1 MNMEKKKKRKVS
13 PWKQLL
19 ISIIGTAIGVGLT
32 FAVNNW
38 MDNRKKED
46 AQRLMAIMVI
56 HDIDESINTLKTLK
70 EKMET
75 MYNATMYARE
85 HIDQLDSVPNDT
97 LSLVLSFIVD
107 NGEEF
112 RFDNS
117 KEKIFHSSPDTWQN
131 LGCMKFIDNVQS
143 CYYSRQTFQDMYNNA
158 TLWQRPVSIEV
169 YEELN
174 NGDNNLSLEEVLDQY
189 YAKLRILLK
198 EKLEDGHVKYYID
211 CTPSK
216 LGSIASLI
224 KYWIQVNDENKF
236 LMSITD
242 EELENYVNN
251 INTNGFA
258 VSEKSMIGT
267 WEMSSTDEVNQF
279 EFRKDHTYSYESVV
293 TSPAN
298 LNFSQG
304 KLKYIYKETGTW
316 ELKGDSLIAIPDS
329 VDFETDASK
338 MTIQPEK
345 QEMLDNWVQNY
356 QEEYL
361 SYFQQKLKED
371 HLRQTWSVRLDASRD
386 KMEMKKDK
394 KTVYFKR
401 EKGGVKR

>member
-1 MNMEKKKKRKVS
+1 MEKKKKLRAS
-13 PWKQLL
+13 LWMQLL
-19 ISIIGTAIGVGLT
+19 ISILGTAIGVGLT
-32 FAVNNW
+32 FAVNNR
-38 MDNRKKED
+38 MENRKKEE

-56 HDIDESINTLKTLK
+56 HDIDESINSLKSLR
-70 EKMET
+70 ENMET
-75 MYNATMYARE
+75 MYNATLYVRE
-85 HIDQLDSVPNDT
+85 HLNQIDFVPNDT
-97 LSLVLSFIVD
+97 LNKALHFIVETE
-107 NGEEF
+107 EEF

-143 CYYSRQTFQDMYNNA
+143 FYYYRQEFQDAYNQSSI
-158 TLWQRPVSIEV
+158 WQKPVSVEV

-174 NGDNNLSLEEVLDQY
+174 NSDSNLSLEEVLDQY
-189 YAKLRILLK
+189 YAKMRKLLK

-211 CTPSK
+211 CTPRK

-251 INTNGFA
+251 INTNGYA
-258 VSEKSMIGT
+258 VSEKSMPGT

-279 EFRKDHTYSYESVV
+279 ELRKDHTYSYVSIV

-298 LNFSQG
+298 INFSQG
-304 KLKYIYKETGTW
+304 KLKKIYKESGIW

-329 VDFETDASK
+329 VDFEADASK

-361 SYFQQKLKED
+361 SYFQQKLKEGY
-371 HLRQTWSVRLDASRD
+371 LRQAWSVRLDASRD
-386 KMEMKKDK
+386 KMEMKKDEN
-394 KTVYFKR
+394 TVYFKR
-401 EKGGVKR
+401 KK

>member
-1 MNMEKKKKRKVS
+1 MEKKKKLRAS
-13 PWKQLL
+13 LWMQLL
-19 ISIIGTAIGVGLT
+19 ISILGTAIGVGLT
-32 FAVNNW
+32 FAVNNL
-38 MDNRKKED
+38 MENRKKEE

-56 HDIDESINTLKTLK
+56 HDIDESINSLKSLR
-70 EKMET
+70 ENMET
-75 MYNATMYARE
+75 MYNATLYVRE
-85 HIDQLDSVPNDT
+85 HLNQIDSVPNDT
-97 LSLVLSFIVD
+97 LNKALHFIVETE
-107 NGEEF
+107 EEF

-143 CYYSRQTFQDMYNNA
+143 FYYYRQEFQDAYNQSSI
-158 TLWQRPVSIEV
+158 WQKPVSVEV

-174 NGDNNLSLEEVLDQY
+174 NSDSNLSLEEVLDQY
-189 YAKLRILLK
+189 YAKMRKLLK

-211 CTPSK
+211 CTPRK

-251 INTNGFA
+251 INTNGYA
-258 VSEKSMIGT
+258 VSEKSMPGT

-279 EFRKDHTYSYESVV
+279 ELRKDHTYSYVSIV

-298 LNFSQG
+298 INFSQG
-304 KLKYIYKETGTW
+304 KLKKIYKESGIW

-329 VDFETDASK
+329 VDFEADASK

-361 SYFQQKLKED
+361 SYFQQKLKEGY
-371 HLRQTWSVRLDASRD
+371 LRQAWSVRLDASRD
-386 KMEMKKDK
+386 KMEMKKDEN
-394 KTVYFKR
+394 TVYFKR
-401 EKGGVKR
+401 KK

>member
-1 MNMEKKKKRKVS
+1 MEKKKKLRAS
-13 PWKQLL
+13 LWMQLL
-19 ISIIGTAIGVGLT
+19 ISILGTAIGVGLT
-32 FAVNNW
+32 FAVNNR
-38 MDNRKKED
+38 MENRKKEE

-56 HDIDESINTLKTLK
+56 HDIDESINSLKSLR
-70 EKMET
+70 ENMET
-75 MYNATMYARE
+75 MYNATLYVRE
-85 HIDQLDSVPNDT
+85 HLNQIDSVPNDT
-97 LSLVLSFIVD
+97 LNKALHFIVETE
-107 NGEEF
+107 EEF

-143 CYYSRQTFQDMYNNA
+143 FYYYRQEFQDAYNQSSI
-158 TLWQRPVSIEV
+158 WQKPVSVEV

-174 NGDNNLSLEEVLDQY
+174 NSDSNLSLEEVLDQY
-189 YAKLRILLK
+189 YAKMRKLLK

-216 LGSIASLI
+216 LGSIAGLI

-251 INTNGFA
+251 INTNGYA
-258 VSEKSMIGT
+258 VSEKSMPGT

-279 EFRKDHTYSYESVV
+279 ELREDHTYSYVSIV

-298 LNFSQG
+298 INFSQG
-304 KLKYIYKETGTW
+304 KLKKIYKESGIW

-329 VDFETDASK
+329 VDFEADASK

-361 SYFQQKLKED
+361 SYFQQKLKEGY
-371 HLRQTWSVRLDASRD
+371 LRQAWSVRLDASHD
-386 KMEMKKDK
+386 KMEMKKDEN
-394 KTVYFKR
+394 TVYFKR
-401 EKGGVKR
+401 KK

>member
-1 MNMEKKKKRKVS
+1 MEKKKLWSNR
-13 PWKQLL
+13 WWATLL
-19 ISIIGTAIGVGLT
+19 VSIIGTAIGVGLT

-38 MDNRKKED
+38 MDKRHKQQT
-46 AQRLMAIMVI
+46 QRLMAIMVI

-70 EKMET
+70 EDMET
-75 MYNATMYARE
+75 MYNATLYVRE
-85 HIDQLDSVPNDT
+85 HLDQLDSVPNDT
-97 LSLVLSFIVD
+97 LSLALSFIVD
-107 NGEEF
+107 YGEEF

-143 CYYSRQTFQDMYNNA
+143 CYYSRQTFQDMYNKA
-158 TLWQRPVSIEV
+158 ILWQRPVSIEV
-169 YEELN
+169 YEAMN
-174 NGDNNLSLEEVLDQY
+174 NDDSNLSLEEVLDQY
-189 YAKLRILLK
+189 YANLRKLLK

-216 LGSIASLI
+216 LGSIAGLI

-267 WEMSSTDEVNQF
+267 WKMSSTDEVNQF
-279 EFRKDHTYSYESVV
+279 ILRKDHTFSYVSIV

-304 KLKYIYKETGTW
+304 KLKNVYKETGTW

-329 VDFETDASK
+329 VDFEADASK
-338 MTIQPEK
+338 MTVQPEK

-356 QEEYL
+356 QEKYL

>member
-1 MNMEKKKKRKVS
+1 MEKKKKLRAS
-13 PWKQLL
+13 LWMQLL
-19 ISIIGTAIGVGLT
+19 ISILGTAIGVGLT
-32 FAVNNW
+32 FAVNNR
-38 MDNRKKED
+38 MENRKKEE

-56 HDIDESINTLKTLK
+56 HDIDESINSLKSLR
-70 EKMET
+70 ENMET
-75 MYNATMYARE
+75 MYNATLYVRE
-85 HIDQLDSVPNDT
+85 HLNQIDSVPNDT
-97 LSLVLSFIVD
+97 LNKALNFIVETE
-107 NGEEF
+107 EEF

-143 CYYSRQTFQDMYNNA
+143 FYYYRQEFQDAYNQSSI
-158 TLWQRPVSIEV
+158 WQKPVSVEV

-174 NGDNNLSLEEVLDQY
+174 NSDSNLSLEEVLDQY
-189 YAKLRILLK
+189 YAKMRKLLK

-216 LGSIASLI
+216 LGSIAGLI

-251 INTNGFA
+251 INTNGYA
-258 VSEKSMIGT
+258 VSEKSMPGT

-279 EFRKDHTYSYESVV
+279 ELRKDHTYSYVSIV

-298 LNFSQG
+298 INFSQG
-304 KLKYIYKETGTW
+304 KLKKIYKESGIW

-329 VDFETDASK
+329 VDFEADASK

-361 SYFQQKLKED
+361 SYFQQKLKEGY
-371 HLRQTWSVRLDASRD
+371 LRQAWSVRLDASRD
-386 KMEMKKDK
+386 KMEMKKDEN
-394 KTVYFKR
+394 TVYFKR
-401 EKGGVKR
+401 KK

>member
-1 MNMEKKKKRKVS
+1 MEKKKKLRAS
-13 PWKQLL
+13 LWMQLL
-19 ISIIGTAIGVGLT
+19 ISILGTAIGVGLT
-32 FAVNNW
+32 FAVNNR
-38 MDNRKKED
+38 MENRKKEE

-56 HDIDESINTLKTLK
+56 HDIDESINSLKSLR
-70 EKMET
+70 ENMET
-75 MYNATMYARE
+75 MYNATLYVRE
-85 HIDQLDSVPNDT
+85 HLNQIDSVPNDT
-97 LSLVLSFIVD
+97 LNKALHFIVETE
-107 NGEEF
+107 EEF

-143 CYYSRQTFQDMYNNA
+143 FYYYRQEFQDAYNQSSI
-158 TLWQRPVSIEV
+158 WQKPVSVEV

-174 NGDNNLSLEEVLDQY
+174 NSDSNLSLEEVLDQY
-189 YAKLRILLK
+189 YAKMRKLLK

-211 CTPSK
+211 CTPRK

-251 INTNGFA
+251 INTNGYA
-258 VSEKSMIGT
+258 VSEKSMPGT

-279 EFRKDHTYSYESVV
+279 ELREDHTYSYVSIV

-298 LNFSQG
+298 INFSQG
-304 KLKYIYKETGTW
+304 KLKKIYKESGIW

-329 VDFETDASK
+329 VDFEADASK

-371 HLRQTWSVRLDASRD
+371 YLRQTWSVRLDASRN

-401 EKGGVKR
+401 EK

>member
-1 MNMEKKKKRKVS
+1 MEKKKKLRAS
-13 PWKQLL
+13 LWMQLL
-19 ISIIGTAIGVGLT
+19 ISILGTAIGVGLT
-32 FAVNNW
+32 FAVNNR
-38 MDNRKKED
+38 MENRKKEE

-56 HDIDESINTLKTLK
+56 HDIDESINSLKSLR
-70 EKMET
+70 ENMET
-75 MYNATMYARE
+75 MYNATLYVRE
-85 HIDQLDSVPNDT
+85 HLNQIDSVPNDT
-97 LSLVLSFIVD
+97 LNKALNFIVETE
-107 NGEEF
+107 EEF

-143 CYYSRQTFQDMYNNA
+143 FYYYRQEFQDAYNQSSI
-158 TLWQRPVSIEV
+158 WQKPVSVEV

-174 NGDNNLSLEEVLDQY
+174 NSDSNLSLEEVLDQY
-189 YAKLRILLK
+189 YAKMRKLLK

-211 CTPSK
+211 CTPRK

-267 WEMSSTDEVNQF
+267 WKMSSTDEVTQF
-279 EFRKDHTYSYESVV
+279 ILRKDHTYSCVSIV

-304 KLKYIYKETGTW
+304 KLKNVYKETGTW

-361 SYFQQKLKED
+361 SYFQQKLKEGY
-371 HLRQTWSVRLDASRD
+371 LRQAWSVRLDASRD
-386 KMEMKKDK
+386 KMEMKKDEN
-394 KTVYFKR
+394 TVYFKR
-401 EKGGVKR
+401 KK

>member
-1 MNMEKKKKRKVS
+1 MEKKKKLRAS
-13 PWKQLL
+13 LWMQLL
-19 ISIIGTAIGVGLT
+19 ISILGTAIGVGLT
-32 FAVNNW
+32 FAVNNR
-38 MDNRKKED
+38 MENRKKEE

-56 HDIDESINTLKTLK
+56 HDIDESINSLKSLR
-70 EKMET
+70 ENMET
-75 MYNATMYARE
+75 MYNATLYVRE
-85 HIDQLDSVPNDT
+85 HLNQIDSVPNDT
-97 LSLVLSFIVD
+97 LNKALHFIVETE
-107 NGEEF
+107 EEF

-143 CYYSRQTFQDMYNNA
+143 FYYYRQEFQDAYNQSSI
-158 TLWQRPVSIEV
+158 WQKPVSVEV

-174 NGDNNLSLEEVLDQY
+174 NSDSNLSLEEVLDQY
-189 YAKLRILLK
+189 YAKMRKLLK

-211 CTPSK
+211 CTPRK

-251 INTNGFA
+251 INTNGYA
-258 VSEKSMIGT
+258 VSEKSMPGT

-279 EFRKDHTYSYESVV
+279 ELRKDHTYSYVSIV

-298 LNFSQG
+298 INFSQG
-304 KLKYIYKETGTW
+304 KLKKIYKELGIW

-329 VDFETDASK
+329 VDFESDASK

-345 QEMLDNWVQNY
+345 QEMLDNWVQKY

-361 SYFQQKLKED
+361 SYFQQKLKEGY
-371 HLRQTWSVRLDASRD
+371 LRQAWSVRLDASRD
-386 KMEMKKDK
+386 KMEMKKDEN
-394 KTVYFKR
+394 TVYFKR
-401 EKGGVKR
+401 KK

>member
-1 MNMEKKKKRKVS
+1 MEKKKKLRAS
-13 PWKQLL
+13 LWMQLL
-19 ISIIGTAIGVGLT
+19 ISILGTAIGVGLT
-32 FAVNNW
+32 FAVNNR
-38 MDNRKKED
+38 MENRKKEE

-56 HDIDESINTLKTLK
+56 HDIDESINSLKSLR
-70 EKMET
+70 ENMET
-75 MYNATMYARE
+75 MYNATLYVRE
-85 HIDQLDSVPNDT
+85 HLNQIDSVPNDT
-97 LSLVLSFIVD
+97 LNKALHFIVETE
-107 NGEEF
+107 EEF

-143 CYYSRQTFQDMYNNA
+143 FYYYRQEFQDAYNQSSI
-158 TLWQRPVSIEV
+158 WQKPVSVEV

-174 NGDNNLSLEEVLDQY
+174 NSDSNLSLEEVLDQY
-189 YAKLRILLK
+189 YAKMRKLLK

-211 CTPSK
+211 CTPRK

-267 WEMSSTDEVNQF
+267 WNMSSTDEVNQF
-279 EFRKDHTYSYESVV
+279 ELREDHTYSYVSIV

-298 LNFSQG
+298 INFSQG
-304 KLKYIYKETGTW
+304 KLKKIYKESGIW

-329 VDFETDASK
+329 VDFEADASK

-371 HLRQTWSVRLDASRD
+371 YLRQTWSVRLDASRD
-386 KMEMKKDK
+386 KMEMKKDEN
-394 KTVYFKR
+394 TVYCKR
-401 EKGGVKR
+401 KK

>member
-1 MNMEKKKKRKVS
+1 MEKKKKLRAS
-13 PWKQLL
+13 LWMQLL
-19 ISIIGTAIGVGLT
+19 ISILGTAIGVGLT
-32 FAVNNW
+32 FAVNNR
-38 MDNRKKED
+38 MENRKKEE

-56 HDIDESINTLKTLK
+56 HDIDESINSLKSLR
-70 EKMET
+70 ENMET
-75 MYNATMYARE
+75 MYNATLYVRE
-85 HIDQLDSVPNDT
+85 HLNQIDSVPNDT
-97 LSLVLSFIVD
+97 LNKALHFIVETE
-107 NGEEF
+107 EEF

-143 CYYSRQTFQDMYNNA
+143 FYYYRQEFQDAYNQSSI
-158 TLWQRPVSIEV
+158 WQKPVSVEV

-174 NGDNNLSLEEVLDQY
+174 NSDSNLSLEEVLDQY
-189 YAKLRILLK
+189 YAKMRKLLK

-211 CTPSK
+211 CTPRK

-251 INTNGFA
+251 INTNGYA
-258 VSEKSMIGT
+258 VSEKSMPGT

-279 EFRKDHTYSYESVV
+279 ELREDHTYSYVSIV

-298 LNFSQG
+298 INFSQG
-304 KLKYIYKETGTW
+304 KLKKIYKELGIW

-329 VDFETDASK
+329 VDFESDASK
-338 MTIQPEK
+338 MTIQPKK

-361 SYFQQKLKED
+361 SYFQQKLKEGY
-371 HLRQTWSVRLDASRD
+371 LRQAWSVRLDASHD
-386 KMEMKKDK
+386 KMEMKKDEN
-394 KTVYFKR
+394 TVYFKR
-401 EKGGVKR
+401 KK

>member
-1 MNMEKKKKRKVS
+1 
-13 PWKQLL
+13 
-19 ISIIGTAIGVGLT
+19 
-32 FAVNNW
+32 
-38 MDNRKKED
+38 
-46 AQRLMAIMVI
+46 
-56 HDIDESINTLKTLK
+56 
-70 EKMET
+70 
-75 MYNATMYARE
+75 
-85 HIDQLDSVPNDT
+85 
-97 LSLVLSFIVD
+97 
-107 NGEEF
+107 
-112 RFDNS
+112 
-117 KEKIFHSSPDTWQN
+117 
-131 LGCMKFIDNVQS
+131 MKFIDNVQS
-143 CYYSRQTFQDMYNNA
+143 CYYNRQTFQDMYNNA

-174 NGDNNLSLEEVLDQY
+174 NDDSDLSLEEVLDQY

-251 INTNGFA
+251 INTNGF
-258 VSEKSMIGT
+258 
-267 WEMSSTDEVNQF
+267 
-279 EFRKDHTYSYESVV
+279 RKDHTYSYESIV

-304 KLKYIYKETGTW
+304 KLKYFYKVTGTW

-329 VDFETDASK
+329 VDFEADASN
-338 MTIQPEK
+338 MTVQPEK

-371 HLRQTWSVRLDASRD
+371 YLRQTWSVRLDASRD

-401 EKGGVKR
+401 EK

>member
-1 MNMEKKKKRKVS
+1 MEKKKKLRAS
-13 PWKQLL
+13 LWMQLL
-19 ISIIGTAIGVGLT
+19 ISILGTAIGVGLT
-32 FAVNNW
+32 FAVNNR
-38 MDNRKKED
+38 MENRKKEE

-56 HDIDESINTLKTLK
+56 HDIDESINSLKSLR
-70 EKMET
+70 ENMET
-75 MYNATMYARE
+75 MYNATLYVRE
-85 HIDQLDSVPNDT
+85 HLNQIDSVPNDT
-97 LSLVLSFIVD
+97 LNKALNFIVETE
-107 NGEEF
+107 EEF

-143 CYYSRQTFQDMYNNA
+143 FYYYRQEFQDAYNQSSI
-158 TLWQRPVSIEV
+158 WQKPVSVEV

-174 NGDNNLSLEEVLDQY
+174 NSDSNLSLEEVLDQY
-189 YAKLRILLK
+189 YAKMRKLLK

-211 CTPSK
+211 CTPRK

-251 INTNGFA
+251 INTNGYA
-258 VSEKSMIGT
+258 VSEKSMPGT

-279 EFRKDHTYSYESVV
+279 ELRKDHTYSYVSIV

-298 LNFSQG
+298 INFSQG
-304 KLKYIYKETGTW
+304 KLKKIYKESGIW

-329 VDFETDASK
+329 VDFEADASK

-361 SYFQQKLKED
+361 SYFQQKLKEGY
-371 HLRQTWSVRLDASRD
+371 LRQAWSVRLDASRD
-386 KMEMKKDK
+386 KMEMKKDEN
-394 KTVYFKR
+394 TVYFKR
-401 EKGGVKR
+401 KK